1 MLHKISQMCD
11 KVSVMY
17 DKSMVLRRLKY
28 DIPKDQQDTNA
39 IDMLVDDIQAL
50 ARDIANDQAPYIKLD
65 D

>member
-17 DKSMVLRRLKY
+17 EKSINLRRMKY
-28 DIPKDQQDTNA
+28 DTPKEQQNKA
-39 IDMLVDDIQAL
+39 MIDEMVADIQAL
-50 ARDIANDQAPYIKLD
+50 ARDIANDTGKYQKLD